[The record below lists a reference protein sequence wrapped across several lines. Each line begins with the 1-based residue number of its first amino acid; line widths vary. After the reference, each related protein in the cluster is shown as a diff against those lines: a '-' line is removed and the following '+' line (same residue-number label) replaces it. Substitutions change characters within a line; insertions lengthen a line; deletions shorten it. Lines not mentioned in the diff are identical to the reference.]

1 MRNIK
6 VSYQSCGIDVTLSI
20 EEDWHNSARLDGD
33 FALIV
38 EKVISD
44 LGIDPV
50 EVIEMLIHRF
60 EYNLPQNEKE

>member
-1 MRNIK
+1 M
-6 VSYQSCGIDVTLSI
+6 TLSI